1 MRRNVLRGAI
11 VAAIAAGP
19 AYALECP
26 SCAVARTQPARST
39 DYLRINVIG
48 GVKFVSTKS
57 FARWPKWERVQ
68 TRLGAASMAQDPRL
82 TPWISWA
89 QALRGQPPAERLSAI
104 NQRVN
109 QRIRY
114 QIDRVTNGVPDYW
127 QTPLETVTGLVGDCE
142 DYAILKY
149 YLALQS
155 GFTDDDLAVVVGTI
169 PSGEAHSVL
178 IARVGADWKLLDN
191 RTNMV
196 VDLGA
201 RVGIASVYFVD
212 GVHVWI
218 PQRGA
223 AP

>member
-1 MRRNVLRGAI
+1 
-11 VAAIAAGP
+11 
-19 AYALECP
+19 
-26 SCAVARTQPARST
+26 
-39 DYLRINVIG
+39 
-48 GVKFVSTKS
+48 GVKFVSTNA

-68 TRLGAASMAQDPRL
+68 VRMGDAAMARDPRL
-82 TPWISWA
+82 APWIAWA
-89 QALRGQPPAERLSAI
+89 QALRSQPPAERLSAI

-114 QIDRVTNGVPDYW
+114 QIDQVTNGVPDYW
-127 QTPLETVTGLVGDCE
+127 QPPGETVASLVGDCE

-155 GFTDDDLAVVVGTI
+155 GLSDDDLAVVVGTI

-178 IARVGADWKLLDN
+178 VARVAEDWKLLDN

-201 RVGIASVYFVD
+201 RVG
-212 GVHVWI
+212 
-218 PQRGA
+218 
-223 AP
+223 

>member
-1 MRRNVLRGAI
+1 VVLGVI
-11 VAAIAAGP
+11 VTAIAAGP
-19 AYALECP
+19 SYALDCP
-26 SCAVARTQPARST
+26 SCAAARAQPARST

-48 GVKFVSTKS
+48 GVKFVTTQS

-68 TRLGAASMAQDPRL
+68 VRLGDAAMAQDLRL
-82 TPWISWA
+82 APWIAWA
-89 QALRGQPPAERLSAI
+89 QALRNQPPAERLSAI

-114 QIDRVTNGVPDYW
+114 QVDQVTNGVLDYW
-127 QTPLETVTGLVGDCE
+127 QTPAETVASLVGDCE

-155 GFTDDDLAVVVGTI
+155 GFPDGDLAVVVGTI

-178 IARVGADWKLLDN
+178 VAHVSDDWKLLDN

-201 RVGIASVYFVD
+201 RVGIASIYFVD
-212 GVHVWI
+212 GAHVWV
-218 PQRGA
+218 PLRGS